1 MSREIKEINKDIE
14 EKKSIWQTDIK
25 DLFKTDILRRE
36 VSAKGLFI
44 TLGVVLIL
52 GLYGYFIV
60 YPKFN
65 KFMESKNNL
74 DNSLNELNNY
84 KKELEELPVKQEKLD
99 NLTRESKVK
108 SKQLSH
114 DMEDGLFL
122 IGLDKIMKS
131 LDIKLNNY
139 QISESVDYK
148 NFYAIPMS
156 LNVEGDYRRIR
167 ELIYYLE
174 EQKNITQ
181 VMDYNMTAKMTEIKK
196 ETTKRVYW
204 TRDDTNYHLDKECS
218 NMIEGNVLYGTP
230 TQSGGRKPDPNCVE
244 DVANT
249 VDVKVTSKASGDILA
264 NINFIVY
271 SSDKD
276 IVKLETDNPSTW
288 KHGKYN
294 PFQDTSN

>member
-14 EKKSIWQTDIK
+14 EKKSIWQADIK
-25 DLFKTDILRRE
+25 DLFKKDILKRE

-74 DNSLNELNNY
+74 DSSLKEMNNY
-84 KKELEELPVKQEKLD
+84 KKELEELPAKQEKLD
-99 NLTRESKVK
+99 NLTRESRVK

-122 IGLDKIMKS
+122 IGLDKVMKS

-139 QISESVDYK
+139 QISDSVDYT

-181 VMDYNMTAKMTEIKK
+181 VMDYNMTAKMTEVKK

-204 TRDDTNYHLDKECS
+204 TREDTNYHLDKECS

-230 TQSGGRKPDPNCVE
+230 TQSGGRKPDSDCVG

-249 VDVKVTSKASGDILA
+249 IDVKVTSKASGDISA

-276 IVKLETDNPSTW
+276 IIKLETDNPSTW
-288 KHGKYN
+288 KPGKYN